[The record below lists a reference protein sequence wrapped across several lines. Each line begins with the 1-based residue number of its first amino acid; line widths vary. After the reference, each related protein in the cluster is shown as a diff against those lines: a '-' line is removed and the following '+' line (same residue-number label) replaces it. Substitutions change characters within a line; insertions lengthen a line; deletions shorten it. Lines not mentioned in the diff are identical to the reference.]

1 LQKITKAGRAGSM
14 AQMVE
19 CLPSKALSPNPIQKR
34 VREGGKE
41 RRKEGRKEGMS
52 QGVKSQPERTPK
64 LEQFEQ

>member
-1 LQKITKAGRAGSM
+1 
-14 AQMVE
+14 MVE